1 MRMPL
6 RHPQRKTVRRAGS
19 HGTPIGMLIGARFP
33 ELFNPIFSGPDSPAQ
48 KLPELGFL
56 LNSSPSKEG
65 FFFSQQARPRG
76 KLCSFRLT
84 PSTEPLSSNHPNR
97 DADGIK
103 SPHATRLID
112 SATATRLFI
121 QVKMRFQSF
130 REVELIMQR
139 AFELDIPQTLEDICD
154 PTRLALIVYDMQIG
168 IVKQI
173 ENGQEITDK
182 ALQVLDAARKAGVR
196 VFFTRHM
203 SLPKE
208 LMGVS
213 QFRMAMAWQRV
224 KSPNEVKPW
233 FLRDAPGFHLIP
245 EINPLPSE
253 AIFDK
258 ITMSA
263 FEGTPLNIALRDCGI
278 DAFAIVGIAMEI
290 GIEPTV
296 RQGSDLGYITV
307 VVKDACG
314 FGHREA
320 AERSI
325 ASLEFAGNALLTN
338 VETICVQFRRIQS
351 QQAAVRA

>member
-1 MRMPL
+1 
-6 RHPQRKTVRRAGS
+6 
-19 HGTPIGMLIGARFP
+19 
-33 ELFNPIFSGPDSPAQ
+33 
-48 KLPELGFL
+48 
-56 LNSSPSKEG
+56 
-65 FFFSQQARPRG
+65 
-76 KLCSFRLT
+76 
-84 PSTEPLSSNHPNR
+84 
-97 DADGIK
+97 
-103 SPHATRLID
+103 
-112 SATATRLFI
+112 
-121 QVKMRFQSF
+121 
-130 REVELIMQR
+130 MQR
-139 AFELDIPQTLEDICD
+139 AFELDIPQTLDDICD
-154 PTRLALIVYDMQIG
+154 PTRLALVVYDMQVG

-173 ENGQEITDK
+173 KNGQEITEK
-182 ALQVLDAARKAGVR
+182 VLQVLDAARKAGIR

-245 EINPLPSE
+245 EMNPLPSE

-263 FEGTPLNIALRDCGI
+263 FEGTPLNIALRDCSI

-296 RQGSDLGYITV
+296 RQGSDLGYIPV
-307 VVKDACG
+307 VVTDACG
-314 FGHREA
+314 SGHRDA

-325 ASLEFAGNALLTN
+325 AGLEFSGDALLTN
-338 VETICVQFRRIQS
+338 VETICAQFRRIQP
-351 QQAAVRA
+351 QQAVARA